1 MKNII
6 VGLLGFG
13 NVGTGFAAILEENR
27 KIIENT
33 LGCSVIV
40 KKILV
45 RDPGKYRDTVI
56 PEELFT
62 ADADEILTD
71 PEIHIIVELIGGIQP
86 ACDYIKKALE
96 NGTVVTANKVI
107 ALYGKNCLNWQI
119 KTVSIRF
126 EGSVGEA
133 FQYLIIDKSLA
144 ANEIEEIVIIN
155 GTTNTS

>member
-96 NGTVVTANKVI
+96 NGKHVVTANKAVI
-107 ALYGKNCLNWQI
+107 ALYGKELFELADKN
-119 KTVSIRF
+119 VSVFDLRA
-126 EGSVGEA
+126 VWAEA
-133 FQYLIIDKSLA
+133 FQLSHH
-144 ANEIEEIVIIN
+144 
-155 GTTNTS
+155 

>member
-62 ADADEILTD
+62 ADADEI
-71 PEIHIIVELIGGIQP
+71 
-86 ACDYIKKALE
+86 
-96 NGTVVTANKVI
+96 
-107 ALYGKNCLNWQI
+107 
-119 KTVSIRF
+119 
-126 EGSVGEA
+126 
-133 FQYLIIDKSLA
+133 
-144 ANEIEEIVIIN
+144 
-155 GTTNTS
+155 